1 MNRLAGQRW
10 ILFCLLAASGAS
22 QDIPQD
28 IPVEKAADNGGA
40 KPESVLFDALPVVE
54 AASLHAQT
62 LLEAPA
68 SVTVITDEDIR
79 RRGYRTLADVLA
91 DVRGMYVTY
100 DRAYHYV
107 GVRGFSLPGDSN
119 DRFLLMINGHSLT
132 DNTYGLANFGE
143 DFGLDLDLIKRI
155 EIVRGPSS
163 ALYGTSGM
171 FATINIVTKSP
182 VEYQPLRISAEL
194 DSFGE
199 HKAQV
204 SGSQY
209 LGNGANLLISGSI
222 FNSSGQSPLFFPAF
236 DTPQTNHGLAVNMDG
251 ERGYHAFANL
261 IWNSWSFTAYFND
274 REKAVPT
281 AWFGTVFDDGG
292 DHVLGGRDFV
302 EASYQRS
309 IGPEGQL
316 RWRVYYDADRFQA
329 RLDFASPLVTVDGR
343 NAAKGDWMGTE
354 LTYRFRVPIFGFLTV
369 GSQANWDLRAQ
380 IEAYNASPFYLLLT
394 TVNHPDRSLAVFFQD
409 EWKFRQRWTLYLGG
423 RADDSKNHALELTPR
438 VALIYQPSETSA
450 VKLLYGRSFRNPTPF
465 EQFYGEGVSQ
475 IPNPGLGPERMET
488 FEAAIEKHLGK
499 RFELQANIYHYR
511 ITDLIQAVLL
521 RDTLQQYQNT
531 EPVQAN
537 GLEMEAQA
545 NLGSGFK
552 MTGSLSVE
560 KVSASL
566 DDVVHVNSP
575 ARVGKLLLDS
585 PVWRSRW
592 SLSGGLQ
599 YLSERLTLTGGSVPP
614 VYLVNFTAVARRLP
628 GDMELQVGL
637 RNAFNYRYWDPA
649 GRVQEMASIEQ
660 DGRSCFVRVTWAPQR
675 AADQAPGRSG
685 ASLPG
690 KEP

>member
-1 MNRLAGQRW
+1 MNRLAHGTHTA
-10 ILFCLLAASGAS
+10 LVFCLLTAAGAA
-22 QDIPQD
+22 QDIP
-28 IPVEKAADNGGA
+28 PEKGTDSSAA
-40 KPESVLFDALPVVE
+40 KPESVLFESLPIVE

-68 SVTVITDEDIR
+68 SVTIITDEEIR
-79 RRGYRTLADVLA
+79 VRGYRTLADVLA

-119 DRFLLMINGHSLT
+119 DRFLMMINGHSLT

-182 VEYQPLRISAEL
+182 VEYQPLRVSAEL

-209 LGNGANLLISGSI
+209 LGHGANLLISGSI
-222 FNSSGQSPLFFPAF
+222 FNSSGQSPLFFPTF

-261 IWNSWSFTAYFND
+261 IWNNWSFTAYFND

-281 AWFGTVFDDGG
+281 AWFGTIFDDGG

-309 IGPEGQL
+309 MGPEGQL

-329 RLDFASPLVTVDGR
+329 RLDFAFPIGLVDGR
-343 NAAKGDWMGTE
+343 NVAKGDWMGTE

-369 GSQANWDLRAQ
+369 GTQADWDLRAQ
-380 IEAYNASPFYLLLT
+380 IEAYNASPFYLLLAN
-394 TVNHPDRSLAVFFQD
+394 VNHPDRSLAVFFQD
-409 EWKFRQRWTLYLGG
+409 EWKFSQRWTLYLGG
-423 RADDSKNHALELTPR
+423 RADDSRNHALELTPR

-475 IPNPGLGPERMET
+475 IANPGLGPERMET
-488 FEAAIEKHLGK
+488 FEAAVEKHLGK
-499 RFELQANIYHYR
+499 RFELQANVYHYR

-521 RDTLQQYQNT
+521 RGTLQQYQNT
-531 EPVQAN
+531 NPVQAN
-537 GLEMEAQA
+537 GLEMEASA

-552 MTGSLSVE
+552 MTGSLSVD
-560 KVSASL
+560 KVSADL
-566 DDVVHVNSP
+566 GDVVNVNSP

-585 PVWRSRW
+585 PVWRHRW
-592 SLSGGLQ
+592 SLNGGLQ
-599 YLSERLTLTGGSVPP
+599 YLSERLVLSESRVSP
-614 VYLVNFTAVARRLP
+614 VYLTNFTATGRLP
-628 GDMELQVGL
+628 GDMELTFGI
-637 RNAFNYRYWDPA
+637 RNAFNYRYSDPA
-649 GRVQEMASIEQ
+649 GRVQEMDSIQQ
-660 DGRSCFVRVTWAPQR
+660 DGRSCFVRVTWAPER
-675 AADQAPGRSG
+675 TADVARGRGAASSPGN
-685 ASLPG
+685 
-690 KEP
+690 EP

>member
-1 MNRLAGQRW
+1 MNRLARGVHGG
-10 ILFCLLAASGAS
+10 LVFCLLTAAGAA
-22 QDIPQD
+22 QDIP
-28 IPVEKAADNGGA
+28 PEKGTAGSGA
-40 KPESVLFDALPVVE
+40 KAESVLFEALPVVE

-68 SVTVITDEDIR
+68 SVTVITDEEIR
-79 RRGYRTLADVLA
+79 VRGYRTLADVLA

-119 DRFLLMINGHSLT
+119 DRFLVMINSHSLT
-132 DNTYGLANFGE
+132 DNVYGLANFGA

-182 VEYQPLRISAEL
+182 VEYQPLRVSAEL

-209 LGNGANLLISGSI
+209 LGHGANLLISGSI

-261 IWNSWSFTAYFND
+261 IWNNWSFTAYFNN

-292 DHVLGGRDFV
+292 DQVFGGRDFV

-309 IGPEGQL
+309 IGLEGQL
-316 RWRVYYDADRFQA
+316 RWRVYYDEDRFQA
-329 RLDFASPLVTVDGR
+329 RLDFASPLGIADGR
-343 NAAKGDWMGTE
+343 NVAKGDWMGTE
-354 LTYRFRVPIFGFLTV
+354 LTYRFRVPIIGFLTV
-369 GSQANWDLRAQ
+369 GTQANWDLRAQ
-380 IEAYNASPFYLLLT
+380 IEALNVSPFYLLLAN
-394 TVNHPDRSLAVFFQD
+394 VNHPDRSLAVFFQD
-409 EWKFRQRWTLYLGG
+409 EWKFLRRWTLYLGG
-423 RADDSKNHALELTPR
+423 RADGSRNHALELTPR

-465 EQFYGEGVSQ
+465 EQFYGEGFSQ

-488 FEAAIEKHLGK
+488 LEAAIEKHLNK

-511 ITDLIQAVLL
+511 ISDLIQAV
-521 RDTLQQYQNT
+521 RIKGTLQQYQNT
-531 EPVQAN
+531 NPVAAN
-537 GLEMEAQA
+537 GLEMEALA
-545 NLGSGFK
+545 KLGSGFK
-552 MTGSLSVE
+552 LTGSLSVE
-560 KVSASL
+560 KVSATL
-566 DDVVHVNSP
+566 GDVVNVNSP

-585 PVWRSRW
+585 PVWRQRW

-599 YLSERLTLTGGSVPP
+599 YLSERLTLNGSNISP
-614 VYLVNFTAVARRLP
+614 VYLANFTAAGRLP
-628 GDMELQVGL
+628 GDMELAFGI
-637 RNAFNYRYWDPA
+637 RNVFNYRYWDPA
-649 GRVQEMASIEQ
+649 GRVQEMESIQQ
-660 DGRSCFVRVTWAPQR
+660 DGRSCFVRVTWAPER
-675 AADQAPGRSG
+675 KADTAPGRG
-685 ASLPG
+685 ATNRPRN
-690 KEP
+690 EP